1 MSFVQMSPARQLRA
15 MFPLTRSCTRP
26 RTGDWSEFH
35 VGDRVYDIADERH
48 VGEIIAISNS
58 AFATIVWDETGW
70 KSVNALRDLR
80 HEREDQR

>member
-1 MSFVQMSPARQLRA
+1 MAFVQESPARQLRA
-15 MFPLTRSCTRP
+15 MFPLSRP
-26 RTGDWSEFH
+26 RARRCGDWSEFH

-70 KSVNALRDLR
+70 KSVNALNDLR
-80 HEREDQR
+80 PERQDQ